1 MIQVKDIP
9 ITHTHQWHE
18 HRLANLAQS
27 VEDSLAGFE
36 NQIQGQLDSMMME
49 FDQDLGVEPQEVE
62 RHIEGWKTL
71 SIFQKVDQAHN
82 LLRSWQASRDSYEDH
97 IFERDYL

>member
-27 VEDSLAGFE
+27 LDESLAGFE
-36 NQIQGQLDSMMME
+36 NHISGQLDSIFME
-49 FDQDLGVEPQEVE
+49 FDQDLGVEPLEVSQN
-62 RHIEGWKTL
+62 IEGWDTL
-71 SIFQKVDQAHN
+71 NIFQKVDQAHN

-97 IFERDYL
+97 LFNKDY